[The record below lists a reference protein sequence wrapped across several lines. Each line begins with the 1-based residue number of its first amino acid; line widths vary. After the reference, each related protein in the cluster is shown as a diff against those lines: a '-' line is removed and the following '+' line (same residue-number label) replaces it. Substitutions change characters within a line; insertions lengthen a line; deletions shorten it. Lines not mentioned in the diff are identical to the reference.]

1 MSTITVKRS
10 DVGVVFTDTLTAND
24 VAVNL
29 TTATVLFVLRHSSG
43 TVTSRTASVVSAA
56 AGTVSYTT
64 VTNDL
69 SAAGKYRQE
78 WQATFGDG
86 RVYTFPSDGWNTVN
100 VIDDLNPA

>member
-43 TVTSRTASVVSAA
+43 TVISKTAVIVSAA

-64 VTNDL
+64 VTSDL
-69 SAAGKYRQE
+69 STAGKYRQE